1 MNPAALEIRHADTD
15 TAADANQK
23 GKPRFLVKVMRID
36 SRIREWDRQR
46 ERESECDGSFLT
58 SERILRRL
66 LVEDTS
72 ESFQRERDILF
83 CRMGFR
89 NFVDAIYTCSLKRRV
104 K

>member
-36 SRIREWDRQR
+36 SRIHEGG
-46 ERESECDGSFLT
+46 RESECDGSFLT

-72 ESFQRERDILF
+72 ESFRRERDILF

-89 NFVDAIYTCSLKRRV
+89 NT
-104 K
+104 